1 MYYLSLIYDMITNN
15 MLLTND
21 KIIRTSLKK
30 VLDKELEE
38 YRKDGYKAEIF
49 EELGVQH
56 GASRIDFAII
66 NGVMRGYEIKSD
78 KDTLIRLPYQVKQ
91 FNAVFDKLIL
101 VVGKRHLYKAMH
113 IVPEW
118 WGIIIAKINTN
129 GDVVFQTIREAD
141 YNKQQTKISIARLL
155 WRSEALKI
163 LEERKKADGVRY
175 KSRESIYERLVN
187 ISDINTLKKIVSTQL
202 ISREDWRSDS
212 QLILNDD

>member
-141 YNKQQTKISIARLL
+141 YNKQQTKISIARC
-155 WRSEALKI
+155 
-163 LEERKKADGVRY
+163 V
-175 KSRESIYERLVN
+175 
-187 ISDINTLKKIVSTQL
+187 
-202 ISREDWRSDS
+202 
-212 QLILNDD
+212 

>member
-1 MYYLSLIYDMITNN
+1 M
-15 MLLTND
+15 
-21 KIIRTSLKK
+21 
-30 VLDKELEE
+30 
-38 YRKDGYKAEIF
+38 
-49 EELGVQH
+49 
-56 GASRIDFAII
+56 I

-163 LEERKKADGVRY
+163 LEERKKADGIRY

-187 ISDINTLKKIVSTQL
+187 ISDINTLKEIVSTQL